1 MAIDLD
7 RDNYDKEV
15 LEAKGLVMVDFWGPK
30 CVPCLALMPAV
41 EEIEKQNAGSLKVTK
56 VNATTNRMLC
66 AKLRVLNLPTYL
78 LYRDGVEI
86 KRLMGESLSEADLNE
101 AVSAALK

>member
-1 MAIDLD
+1 MAVDLD

-15 LEAKGLVMVDFWGPK
+15 LQTKGLVLVDFWGPK

-41 EEIEKQNAGSLKVTK
+41 ESLEKQYTGKMKVAK
-56 VNATTNRMLC
+56 VNATGNRLLC

-78 LYRDGVEI
+78 FYKDGVEI
-86 KRLMGESLSEADLNE
+86 KRLTGEQLTETDLAE
-101 AVSAALK
+101 AVTEVRK